1 MTILNQNSQLQL
13 NFDTT
18 FSIAVIVCSYDLQR
32 YPQLKEAVESLLNQ
46 SHRVDEIIVVIS
58 GNSSLREKFNEDFS
72 NYKSVQS
79 VFSEKSLSASGA
91 RNKGIRSAKSE
102 ILAFTDDDAIADS
115 NWVACLIDTYQ
126 KTDAFA
132 VGGKILPIWLTAEP
146 DHLPE
151 EMYWLVGL
159 THESIFAEEIH
170 ELRNTYG
177 PNMSFRRIVF
187 ETVGLFNENLSF
199 ADKGTTYI
207 QGEEPEFGL
216 KMINTFGK
224 GIVYNPQAIIY
235 HKVPGYK
242 LGYGALFRRSFYQG
256 YTKAIIQKIAKSSN
270 KLGPEK
276 SYLKVILGKYLTA
289 RIKSL
294 FTETGRISQIK
305 KIFVLLTSVAC
316 VGAGYIFGQLRHPL
330 K

>member
-1 MTILNQNSQLQL
+1 MMMPLPTGIGSP
-13 NFDTT
+13 
-18 FSIAVIVCSYDLQR
+18 A
-32 YPQLKEAVESLLNQ
+32 LLIPTRKQ
-46 SHRVDEIIVVIS
+46 ML
-58 GNSSLREKFNEDFS
+58 LR
-72 NYKSVQS
+72 
-79 VFSEKSLSASGA
+79 
-91 RNKGIRSAKSE
+91 
-102 ILAFTDDDAIADS
+102 
-115 NWVACLIDTYQ
+115 
-126 KTDAFA
+126 

-159 THESIFAEEIH
+159 THESVFADEIH

-316 VGAGYIFGQLRHPL
+316 VGAGYIFGQSRHPL